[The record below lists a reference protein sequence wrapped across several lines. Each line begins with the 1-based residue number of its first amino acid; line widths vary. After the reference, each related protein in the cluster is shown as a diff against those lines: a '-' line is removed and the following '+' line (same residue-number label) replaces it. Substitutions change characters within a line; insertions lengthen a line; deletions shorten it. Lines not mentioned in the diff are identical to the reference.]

1 MAPNPR
7 STAKI
12 AGHPIHPMLVPF
24 PIAFLVAVLVCDLA
38 FWRSA
43 NSFWAIAA
51 MWALGAA
58 LVLAAAAA
66 LAGLTD
72 FIGDSRV
79 RSLPAARFHLVGNVI
94 AVVLA
99 LINFIIRWMN
109 GAAAGVFPW
118 GIWLSVIV
126 VLMLLVTGW
135 LGGELVFRHRVGV
148 SDRAEP

>member
-1 MAPNPR
+1 MMPNPR

-38 FWRSA
+38 YWRSG
-43 NSFWAIAA
+43 NPGWAIAA
-51 MWALGAA
+51 MWLLGAA
-58 LVLAAAAA
+58 LVMAAAAA

-72 FIGDSRV
+72 FIGDPAV
-79 RSLPAARFHLVGNVI
+79 RSLSVAWIHFLGNLL

-109 GAAAGVFPW
+109 GAATGVLPW

-126 VLMLLVTGW
+126 VLILLVTGW